1 MNDINNLNNEIFI
14 VQMENRFNNIEKN
27 EKRKFNKVMKK
38 LLLMFVPY
46 ISSIVLSL
54 VFKNPI
60 VLIGG
65 STYFITLSVK
75 EIIKESKKF
84 NNYLKNK
91 YDDKK
96 IENHFYSDEDFYTH
110 ELKFEIEKEKNIM
123 DKTIDKYSSKLD
135 EIKKLSEIR
144 DDFDKEEAINKIN
157 DDINLYYYAYNIPPF
172 SDSINFSDYYNKI
185 YEYLEKKGNKKEFY
199 NVISSILKY
208 TFSMSLI
215 NRLDVIDIIPLIDSI
230 DFVINDTKANR
241 TRLKKDILN
250 SYKSDKKILNKR

>member
-1 MNDINNLNNEIFI
+1 MNDMNNLNNEIFI

-84 NNYLKNK
+84 NTYLKNK

-96 IENHFYSDEDFYTH
+96 IENHFYSDEDFYTD
-110 ELKFEIEKEKNIM
+110 ELKFEIEKEKNITG
-123 DKTIDKYSSKLD
+123 KTIDK
-135 EIKKLSEIR
+135 
-144 DDFDKEEAINKIN
+144 
-157 DDINLYYYAYNIPPF
+157 
-172 SDSINFSDYYNKI
+172 
-185 YEYLEKKGNKKEFY
+185 
-199 NVISSILKY
+199 
-208 TFSMSLI
+208 
-215 NRLDVIDIIPLIDSI
+215 
-230 DFVINDTKANR
+230 
-241 TRLKKDILN
+241 
-250 SYKSDKKILNKR
+250 